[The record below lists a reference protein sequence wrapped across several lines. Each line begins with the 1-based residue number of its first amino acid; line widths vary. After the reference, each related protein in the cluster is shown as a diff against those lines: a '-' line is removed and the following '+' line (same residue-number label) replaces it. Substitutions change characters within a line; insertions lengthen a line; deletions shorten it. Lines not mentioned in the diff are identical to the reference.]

1 MLVNAGFMS
10 GAGVKAIVPA
20 LIANTVWVGGE
31 FGSLFLTSPWWA
43 KTALYTTSLGFGVVP
58 LIWYI
63 GCRLRDISKSH
74 GDRELA
80 GRFRLIAD
88 LTVVTLSLYPVAWLL
103 TDGLGIVNAGTTS
116 YATMMSG
123 LDLLS
128 KYGGSILVTK
138 DHRVLERAY
147 TIARGEETSTKVRRA
162 VPVQGESAVY
172 AERPPLLGE
181 LATAALQGDDNDD
194 DDDGAASQSSEIASE

>member
-128 KYGGSILVTK
+128 NQSFMIWEDVDMKENHEGALEVYTPPIPKVSLV
-138 DHRVLERAY
+138 V
-147 TIARGEETSTKVRRA
+147 I
-162 VPVQGESAVY
+162 
-172 AERPPLLGE
+172 
-181 LATAALQGDDNDD
+181 
-194 DDDGAASQSSEIASE
+194 

>member
-31 FGSLFLTSPWWA
+31 FGRSFLLLFFLLVVVVVLGSLFLTSPWWA

-80 GRFRLIAD
+80 GRWVSVTRHEIQMVVVGEQVPSDSRL
-88 LTVVTLSLYPVAWLL
+88 
-103 TDGLGIVNAGTTS
+103 DGG
-116 YATMMSG
+116 
-123 LDLLS
+123 D
-128 KYGGSILVTK
+128 
-138 DHRVLERAY
+138 
-147 TIARGEETSTKVRRA
+147 TIA
-162 VPVQGESAVY
+162 VPSGV
-172 AERPPLLGE
+172 
-181 LATAALQGDDNDD
+181 AAH
-194 DDDGAASQSSEIASE
+194 